1 MSAKKD
7 ESSSV
12 QSTEKQPIHDGIP
25 SPDRSDVEIATFG
38 TSVQFSKEEESAL
51 VRKLDWRIMPLVT
64 ILYLSNFIDR
74 TNVGNAKVGGL
85 EKDLGLVGY
94 QYNIGLSIFFIFYAL
109 SEVPSNL
116 ILKHVGANIW
126 SELRRFFDVGRV
138 SHMGSGF
145 IVPTI
150 VMFFGFVTFITS
162 WVKDF
167 SSFMAIRVFLGIA
180 EGGMMPGIAYFLST
194 LSSFQY
200 YKRHELVLRV
210 GIFVSASSMSG
221 AFGGLLASGLLKIR
235 QLDHLPH
242 GRWRNIFLVEG
253 AITMLLGIVAFFFL
267 PGKPEDTKFLNE
279 RERVIATER
288 LRVETA
294 GLTKTEK
301 TDFKLVLRAFT
312 SVNNWLCGLGFLL
325 CNIPTQGISLFMP
338 TLLKGMGYGTIE
350 SQLRS
355 VPPYVHLQVVAC
367 SWSIF
372 VAYGSYRTQRR
383 GIWVLS
389 SSLFG
394 IAGASILVGTGNK
407 RADYA
412 GLFLLAMGESNTF
425 LLQPHTTRAVSSAMV
440 VSIGTMGPI
449 VSSWAYLP
457 TDGPRYITGNS
468 ILIGAIAGLFIT
480 TTNKNIERQ
489 VVLILYNTWE
499 NKARAAG
506 RRDWRLDADDETV
519 AKLGHL
525 HPRFRL
531 TI

>member
-1 MSAKKD
+1 MSARKD
-7 ESSSV
+7 ETSSV

-25 SPDRSDVEIATFG
+25 SPDASDVEIATFG
-38 TSVQFSKEEESAL
+38 TSVPFSKEEEAAL

-74 TNVGNAKVGGL
+74 TNIGNAKVAGL
-85 EKDLGLVGY
+85 EKDLKLIGY
-94 QYNIGLSIFFIFYAL
+94 QYNIGLSVFFIFYAL
-109 SEVPSNL
+109 SEIPSNI
-116 ILKHVGANIW
+116 ILKHFGANIW
-126 SELRRFFDVGRV
+126 
-138 SHMGSGF
+138 
-145 IVPTI
+145 IPTI
-150 VMFFGFVTFITS
+150 VLFFGFVTLLTA

-167 SSFMAIRVFLGIA
+167 HGFMAIRVFLGIA

-194 LSSFQY
+194 Y

-221 AFGGLLASGLLKIR
+221 AFGGLLASGLLEIR

-242 GRWRNIFLVEG
+242 GQWRNIFLVEG
-253 AITMLLGIVAFFFL
+253 AITMALSIVAFFFL
-267 PGKPEDTKFLNE
+267 PGKPEETKFLND

-294 GLTKTEK
+294 GLSKTEK

-355 VPPYVHLQVVAC
+355 VPPYVVAC

-383 GIWVLS
+383 GIWVLLT
-389 SSLFG
+389 SLFG
-394 IAGASILVGTGNK
+394 ITGASILVGSANK

-412 GLFLLAMGESNTF
+412 GLFLLAMGVFPLGPLF
-425 LLQPHTTRAVSSAMV
+425 LSWANNNAAPHTTRAVSSAMV

-468 ILIGAIAGLFIT
+468 ILIGAIGGLFIST
-480 TTNKNIERQ
+480 I
-489 VVLILYNTWE
+489 VLILYNNWE

-519 AKLGHL
+519 ANLGHL

>member
-1 MSAKKD
+1 MSSKKD

-25 SPDRSDVEIATFG
+25 SPDVSDVEVATFG
-38 TSVQFSKEEESAL
+38 TSVRFSKEEESAL

-85 EKDLGLVGY
+85 EKDLKLVGY
-94 QYNIGLSIFFIFYAL
+94 QYNIGLSVFFIFYAV

-126 SELRRFFDVGRV
+126 
-138 SHMGSGF
+138 
-145 IVPTI
+145 IPTI
-150 VMFFGFVTFITS
+150 VLFFGFVTLITA

-167 SSFMAIRVFLGIA
+167 SGFMAIRVFLGIA

-194 LSSFQY
+194 Y
-200 YKRHELVLRV
+200 YKRHELVLRI

-221 AFGGLLASGLLKIR
+221 AFGGLLASNPVPIPLIQALR
-235 QLDHLPH
+235 PH
-242 GRWRNIFLVEG
+242 GKWRNIFLVEG

-267 PGKPEDTKFLNE
+267 PGKPEETKFLND

-294 GLTKTEK
+294 GLSRTEK

-355 VPPYVHLQVVAC
+355 VPPYVCQ
-367 SWSIF
+367 
-372 VAYGSYRTQRR
+372 
-383 GIWVLS
+383 
-389 SSLFG
+389 
-394 IAGASILVGTGNK
+394 
-407 RADYA
+407 
-412 GLFLLAMGESNTF
+412 
-425 LLQPHTTRAVSSAMV
+425 
-440 VSIGTMGPI
+440 
-449 VSSWAYLP
+449 
-457 TDGPRYITGNS
+457 
-468 ILIGAIAGLFIT
+468 
-480 TTNKNIERQ
+480 
-489 VVLILYNTWE
+489 
-499 NKARAAG
+499 
-506 RRDWRLDADDETV
+506 
-519 AKLGHL
+519 
-525 HPRFRL
+525 
-531 TI
+531 